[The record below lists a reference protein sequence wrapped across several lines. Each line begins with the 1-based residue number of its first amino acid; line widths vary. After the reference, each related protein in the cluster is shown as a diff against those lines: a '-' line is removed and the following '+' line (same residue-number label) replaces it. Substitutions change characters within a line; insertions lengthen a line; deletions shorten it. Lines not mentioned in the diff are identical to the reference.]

1 MGTQAFP
8 SRLAKQTQ
16 FLTATLSKTDQKI
29 SSTHICNL
37 RMKAPSMNTVSLDI
51 HKASNNSPAF
61 LGNLDQ
67 PIIVGDQNLTID
79 EVVRVARHGALVSL
93 TDDQNVLQGVQASRD
108 FISNAVE
115 TGLPIYGVT
124 SGFGGMANVAI
135 SPECASLLQ
144 NNLVW
149 FLKSGAGKKLPLADV
164 RAAMLLRINSHL
176 YGASGIRLELIQ
188 RMEKFLNAGVTPH
201 VYEFG
206 SIGASGDLVP
216 LSYITGALIGLDPS
230 YTVDF
235 NGQEMDAPTALK
247 KLDLE
252 PLQLL
257 PKEGLAMMNG
267 TSVMTAIA
275 ANCVYDTKNLLALAM
290 GTHALAI
297 QGLNGTNQSFH
308 PFIHQLKPHPG
319 QKWAASQML
328 DLLAGSRLVR
338 DELDGSHDYRG
349 THLIQ
354 DRYSLRCLP
363 QYMGPIVDG
372 IEQIQQQIEIELNS
386 ATDNP
391 LIDAQNQASYHG
403 GNFLGQYVGTGMDQL
418 RYYIGLLAKHL
429 DVQIASLVAPEFNN
443 GLSPSLVGNR
453 ERSVNMGLK
462 GLQIAGNSIMPLLTF
477 YGNSIADR
485 FPTHAEQFNQNINSQ
500 GFASANLA
508 RQSVEIFQQY
518 MAIALMFGV
527 QAVDLRTYAVAEH
540 YDARACLSPAT
551 KDLYIAVRDVVGQP
565 PSSDRPYIWNDHEQG
580 LDQHIALIAAD
591 IAAEGQ
597 IVAAVNNLFAN

>member
-1 MGTQAFP
+1 
-8 SRLAKQTQ
+8 
-16 FLTATLSKTDQKI
+16 
-29 SSTHICNL
+29 
-37 RMKAPSMNTVSLDI
+37 MNT
-51 HKASNNSPAF
+51 ASRVLNTTSRCSSPLF
-61 LGNLDQ
+61 KNPDKTVV
-67 PIIVGDQNLTID
+67 VGDRNLTID
-79 EVVRVARHGALVSL
+79 EVVSVARYGTRVRL
-93 TDDQNVLQGVQASRD
+93 TDSHDILQGVQASCD
-108 FISNAVE
+108 YINNAVE
-115 TGLPIYGVT
+115 TEAPIYGVT
-124 SGFGGMANVAI
+124 SGFGGMANVVVSSEDAT
-135 SPECASLLQ
+135 LLQ
-144 NNLVW
+144 NNMMW
-149 FLKSGAGKKLPLADV
+149 FLKSGSGQRLPLADV

-188 RMEKFLNAGVTPH
+188 RMETFLNAGVTPY

-216 LSYITGALIGLDPS
+216 LSYITGALTGLDSS
-230 YTVDF
+230 YRVDF
-235 NGQEMDAPTALK
+235 NGEDLDAPTALS
-247 KLDLE
+247 KLGLE

-267 TSVMTAIA
+267 TSVMTGIA
-275 ANCVYDTKNLLALAM
+275 ANCVYDTKMLLALCV

-308 PFIHQLKPHPG
+308 PFIHQLKPHLG
-319 QKWAASQML
+319 QKWAAAQTL
-328 DLLAGSRLVR
+328 NLLAGSRLVR
-338 DELDGSHDYRG
+338 DELDGSHDYRDD
-349 THLIQ
+349 LIQ

-372 IEQIQQQIEIELNS
+372 IEEIKRQIEVEINS

-391 LIDAQNQASYHG
+391 LIDVENQASYHG
-403 GNFLGQYVGTGMDQL
+403 GNFLGQYVGVAMDRL

-443 GLSPSLVGNR
+443 GLSPSLVGNQ
-453 ERSVNMGLK
+453 ERTVNMGLK

-508 RQSVEIFQQY
+508 RRSVEIFQQY

-527 QAVDLRTYAVAEH
+527 QAVDLRTYVMVGH

-551 KDLYIAVRDVVGQP
+551 AKLYVALREVVGQP
-565 PSSDRPYIWNDHEQG
+565 PTTNRPYIWNDCEQS
-580 LDQHIALIAAD
+580 LDEHIALIAAD
-591 IAAEGQ
+591 IAGGGR
-597 IVAAVNNLFAN
+597 IVQAVNDILSSLK